1 MKCGLFFAGLVTL
14 PVLALC
20 RYTVRDI
27 GFVSLVEAE
36 WVLEATGPLE
46 PQAEM
51 RALEVLLLDAN
62 VTARVQSTSDLVVR
76 WALVSTD
83 GQRLGL
89 GQSTSAQEDL
99 GAARNRSLSEL
110 LDSPLRAKLSDT
122 MQDVFATVLLV
133 AGTDR
138 GGVAAAQAEIDSSI
152 SLLRQIEPQLPR
164 PLAGDVVVEVLG
176 ADERDTERVV
186 LWSLGLHDLDPAN
199 SAVVLI
205 YGRMKRAGAPLIGER
220 LITAEILSALALIG
234 ESCECDTDRDWAA
247 EPRLPHRFDTEQH
260 NLTAMAL
267 GFDPASP
274 YVLAEV
280 TRILARGSAERTGTR
295 RTADLGTVLFGYR
308 EGEVA
313 GIESAPVPSETH
325 EGARA
330 ISSTSGGEGDWGFA
344 DEQGIPDVP
353 EEGADGTGL
362 DLSFFILLISFAVC
376 GAVAAV
382 ILILGRKS

>member
-1 MKCGLFFAGLVTL
+1 VKSGLFFAGLVAL

-46 PQAEM
+46 DQAEL
-51 RALEVLLLDAN
+51 RALEALLLDAN
-62 VTARVQSTSDLVVR
+62 VMARVQPTSDLAVR

-89 GQSTSAQEDL
+89 GQSNSAHEDL
-99 GAARNRSLSEL
+99 GAARDRCLSEV
-110 LDSPLRAKLSDT
+110 LDSPLRARLSDT

-133 AGTDR
+133 AGTDQGR
-138 GGVAAAQAEIDSSI
+138 VAAAREEIDSSI
-152 SLLRQIEPQLPR
+152 DLLRQIEPQLPR

-176 ADERDTERVV
+176 ASERDTERVV
-186 LWSLGLHDLDPAN
+186 LWSLGLHDLDPAD

-220 LITAEILSALALIG
+220 LITAEILSSLALIG

-247 EPRLPHRFDTEQH
+247 EPRLPHRFDVEQH
-260 NLTAMAL
+260 NLAAMTL

-280 TRILARGSAERTGTR
+280 TRILARGKAERTGTR
-295 RTADLGTVLFGYR
+295 RTADLGTVLYGYR

-313 GIESAPVPSETH
+313 GIKSLPVPSETK
-325 EGARA
+325 EGALV
-330 ISSTSGGEGDWGFA
+330 ISSTSGGEGDWGFD
-344 DEQGIPDVP
+344 DEQEVPDTP
-353 EEGADGTGL
+353 EQEPGL
-362 DLSFFILLISFAVC
+362 SLFVFILLAFFVVC
-376 GAVAAV
+376 GVIAVV